1 MFDGNPER
9 VPKPSR
15 AGLRQAKPG
24 YAHATACDVIRA
36 AAIAL
41 LLIALPA
48 TAAGANKPARSTT
61 CVEDDPV
68 PTPPGYVGWERSSV
82 VAWEAVEAQGGIVP
96 DIEEDRA
103 HFPPAWLRY
112 PSPMRSAE
120 LLADEA
126 GKPKG
131 LYTKVAPGDVT
142 AGDIVVR
149 VTGAGACGKMA
160 IVAGRSDD
168 QWVVLDTESKDAPPP
183 EAPTTGKPAPPPQ
196 LPSTAS
202 VFFDGARVRPETS
215 VYRLAV
221 KKDSTFGHVRE
232 LMRDLDHLERTI
244 AERPPLVTPNRRG
257 AVDDLVHKL
266 IDEAWSLMVDKP
278 FEEDGRALT
287 GRALALAAALDWP
300 GAAEQAAAVLD
311 DVLTRKPSRADAAVA
326 RASVYLLAGAPDKA
340 VSLAEAATA
349 NPGAPPRVRYV
360 IGRGLLAAGKK
371 DAGLA
376 AMKRYLADDPA
387 DPRATKLVAT
397 GGREPALEP
406 PPKPTGELRF
416 SATPDRARL
425 HSATYG
431 FDLDWPLTWRVVAQ
445 QADPGT
451 GLIVEFA
458 TGRALRDDYETER
471 AAVSLVVHS
480 PGAGE
485 AAALAKK
492 GARNMFPDAKL
503 KALPPLM
510 PGSKREQFREK
521 KSGSQRQGEVT
532 TVERKGAVYFLVLN
546 ASTGSYPK
554 LKDEYA
560 SFVKS
565 LSPAK

>member
-1 MFDGNPER
+1 
-9 VPKPSR
+9 
-15 AGLRQAKPG
+15 
-24 YAHATACDVIRA
+24 VIRA
-36 AAIAL
+36 AAMAGL
-41 LLIALPA
+41 LLAVVPVA
-48 TAAGANKPARSTT
+48 TAGAAAPRKSTT

-68 PTPPGYVGWERSSV
+68 PTPPGYNGWERSSV
-82 VAWEAVEAQGGIVP
+82 VAWEAIEAQGGIVP

-112 PSPMRSAE
+112 PSPMRSAD

-126 GKPKG
+126 RKPKG
-131 LYTKVAPGDVT
+131 LYTKVDPNDVA

-149 VTGAGACGKMA
+149 VKSAGACGKMA

-168 QWVVLDTESKDAPPP
+168 SWIVLDTESKNAPLPSAPTPGAPP
-183 EAPTTGKPAPPPQ
+183 APAPA
-196 LPSTAS
+196 LPSRAP
-202 VFFDGARVRPETS
+202 VFFDGARVRPETA
-215 VYRLAV
+215 VYRMAV
-221 KKDSTFGHVRE
+221 KKDSSLGHVRE
-232 LMRDLDHLERTI
+232 LTRDLDHLERTI

-266 IDEAWSLMVDKP
+266 IDEAWSLMLDKP

-300 GAAEQAAAVLD
+300 SAAEQTTAMLD
-311 DVLTRKPSRADAAVA
+311 DVLKRKPSRADAAVA
-326 RASVYLLAGAPDKA
+326 RASVLLLEGEPDKA

-349 NPGAPPRVRYV
+349 NPDISPRVRYV

-376 AMKRYLADDPA
+376 GLKRYLEDDPF

-397 GGREPALEP
+397 GGREPALAP
-406 PPKPTGELRF
+406 APKPASELCF
-416 SATPDRARL
+416 SATPERCRL
-425 HSATYG
+425 HSATYS
-431 FDLDWPLTWRVVAQ
+431 FDLDWPLTWRIVAQ

-451 GLIVEFA
+451 GLIVEFE
-458 TGRALRDDYETER
+458 TGRVLREDYEAER
-471 AAVSLVVHS
+471 GAVSLVVHS
-480 PGAGE
+480 PGGGE
-485 AAALAKK
+485 AAVLAKK

-503 KALPPLM
+503 KTLPPLL
-510 PGSKREQFREK
+510 PGSKREQFRERNG
-521 KSGSQRQGEVT
+521 GSQRQGEVT
-532 TVERKGAVYFLVLN
+532 TIERDGAVTFLVLN
-546 ASTGSYPK
+546 ASAASYPK

-565 LSPAK
+565 LTRAK

>member
-1 MFDGNPER
+1 MVAQSTP
-9 VPKPSR
+9 
-15 AGLRQAKPG
+15 AA
-24 YAHATACDVIRA
+24 ATAMPVRR
-36 AAIAL
+36 
-41 LLIALPA
+41 
-48 TAAGANKPARSTT
+48 TST

-68 PTPPGYVGWERSSV
+68 PTPPGYAGWERSSV
-82 VAWEAVEAQGGIVP
+82 VAWEAAEAQGGIVP

-126 GKPKG
+126 NKPKG
-131 LYTKVAPGDVT
+131 LYTKVAPDDIA

-160 IVAGRSDD
+160 VVAGRSDD
-168 QWVVLDTESKDAPPP
+168 QWVVLDAETKGARPP
-183 EAPTTGKPAPPPQ
+183 EAPLTGKLPGVPPTLPPA
-196 LPSTAS
+196 LPSSAS

-215 VYRLAV
+215 VYRVAV
-221 KKDSTFGHVRE
+221 KKDSTLGHVRE

-266 IDEAWSLMVDKP
+266 IDEAWSLLVDKP

-300 GAAEQAAAVLD
+300 GATEQATAMLD
-311 DVLTRKPSRADAAVA
+311 DVLKRKPSRADAAVS
-326 RASVYLLAGAPDKA
+326 RASVYLLTGEPDKA

-349 NPGAPPRVRYV
+349 SPGVSPRVRYV

-376 AMKRYLADDPA
+376 AMNRYLADDPA

-397 GGREPALEP
+397 GGREPALAA
-406 PPKPTGELRF
+406 PPKPNGELRY
-416 SATPDRARL
+416 SATTERVRL
-425 HSATYG
+425 HSVTYG
-431 FDLDWPLTWRVVAQ
+431 FDLDWPLTWRVVAE
-445 QADPGT
+445 QADPGM
-451 GLIVEFA
+451 GLIVELA

-480 PGAGE
+480 PGRAE
-485 AAALAKK
+485 ASALARK

-503 KALPPLM
+503 KTLPPLL
-510 PGSKREQFREK
+510 PGSKREQFRER
-521 KSGSQRQGEVT
+521 KSGSQRLGEVT
-532 TVERKGAVYFLVLN
+532 TVERNGAVYFLVLN
-546 ASTGSYPK
+546 ASTASYPK